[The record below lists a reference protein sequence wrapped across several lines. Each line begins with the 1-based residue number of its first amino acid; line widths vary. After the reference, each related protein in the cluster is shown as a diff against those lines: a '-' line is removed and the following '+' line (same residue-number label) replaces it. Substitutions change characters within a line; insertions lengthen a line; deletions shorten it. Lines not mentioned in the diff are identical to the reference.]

1 MEFPLELRFKLLALA
16 SQIFV
21 RDRNGT
27 LLLYVKQ
34 KMFKL
39 KEDVRV
45 FADTQQQRELFSIR
59 ADRIIDIAAEYAI
72 TDTAAGAAL
81 GSIKRQGM
89 RSFWRAHYEIRGA
102 DGTTYTVREE
112 SVMIRI
118 LDGILGQLP
127 IVSALTGYVFNA
139 AYRVTLPSGRP
150 VMRIVKTPAL
160 FEGRFRIESL
170 MKMEEPQQN
179 LLVLGA
185 LMLLLLERQ
194 RS

>member
-21 RDRNGT
+21 RDRNGA
-27 LLLYVKQ
+27 LLMYVKQ

-45 FADTQQQRELFSIR
+45 FADTEQQRQLFAIR

-72 TDTAAGAAL
+72 TSSATGAPI

-102 DGTTYTVREE
+102 DGSTYTVREE

-139 AYRVTLPSGRP
+139 AYRVTLASGRP
-150 VMRIVKTPAL
+150 VMRVVKTPAL
-160 FEGRFRIESL
+160 FEGRFRVESL
-170 MKMEEPQQN
+170 MKMPEPEQE
-179 LLVLGA
+179 LLVLGS